1 MCDPPPERLLEFA
14 SYGRVYPRVFW
25 PLVECDREDIDVS
38 KLHSMIAPPIE
49 MVWKRG
55 RSEPIEDGEQFAEYR
70 IIVDEETK
78 EEDIVRAFRAIKAAY
93 GFRNPGGKPPIDRLT
108 ALQCAILYDE
118 HNSVDP
124 DDRRCKIWT
133 YKTLAAKFGL
143 RDERS
148 AEEHV
153 KRGRELRKASR

>member
-1 MCDPPPERLLEFA
+1 
-14 SYGRVYPRVFW
+14 
-25 PLVECDREDIDVS
+25 
-38 KLHSMIAPPIE
+38 

-124 DDRRCKIWT
+124 DARRCKV
-133 YKTLAAKFGL
+133 
-143 RDERS
+143 RS
-148 AEEHV
+148 APGAMAGVFLCCLRSARIFSSGFHV
-153 KRGRELRKASR
+153 QPGELA